1 MDGRID
7 GWIGGYGQIGAW
19 LRAWLDRKTIDI
31 QSDKRMDDEMGERQL
46 DRKWMEGGMNEWDR
60 GWMEVVGKM
69 DD

>member
-31 QSDKRMDDEMGERQL
+31 
-46 DRKWMEGGMNEWDR
+46 
-60 GWMEVVGKM
+60 
-69 DD
+69 